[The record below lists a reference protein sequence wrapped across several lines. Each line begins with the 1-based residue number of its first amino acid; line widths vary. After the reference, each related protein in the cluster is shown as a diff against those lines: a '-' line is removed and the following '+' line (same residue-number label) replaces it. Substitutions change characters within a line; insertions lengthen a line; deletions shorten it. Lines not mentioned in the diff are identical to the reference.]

1 MSTMH
6 DDVQEILYTEEQLK
20 ARIRELGA
28 QITKDYA
35 DVKEPILLVSV
46 LRGSYIFMADL
57 SRAIDLPVEIDF
69 MVVSS
74 YGAGT
79 QSSGQVEIKKDLS
92 GSIENVHVIVVE
104 DILDSGNTL
113 SYLLKVLSAR
123 HPASIR
129 LVTLL
134 DKPERRTVNISADYV
149 GYQVPNAFLVGYGLD
164 YAEKYRNLS
173 YIGVLK
179 PEVYSD

>member
-46 LRGSYIFMADL
+46 LRGSYLFMADL